1 MIATTHSLRRAL
13 CGIGIAAALTGRPNV
28 LPADRLAD
36 LLAPAW
42 VCSGVRAETDFGFRA
57 RIDAVT
63 GFAETV
69 DWYRAEGCL

>member
-1 MIATTHSLRRAL
+1 MMGRIA
-13 CGIGIAAALTGRPNV
+13 GIAAAMTGRPNA

-42 VCSGVRAETDFGFRA
+42 VCSGARAEAEFGFRA
-57 RIDAVT
+57 RIDAAT

-69 DWYRAEGCL
+69 DWYRAEGRL